1 MHQDFKEL
9 LSAFNAGQVRY
20 LIVRGY
26 AVSFH
31 AQPRATK
38 DLDIL
43 IGADA
48 ENSKAVFAALAKFG
62 APIEG
67 LSAKDFAE
75 PDNFFRIGTPPVMV
89 DIMPKIIGVEFEEA
103 WKRRVDVRIDN
114 DLSVPFISREDLLVA
129 KLSAGRAQDLI
140 DVDALRESDQSQ
152 YIEEQQRPV
161 SPVTEARSELDRIKK
176 EEREEWLTQREQK
189 GASPTLEEIRAKGC
203 EDWLKLRQQRT
214 QESSRDPQHR
224 SAERDQETKPKDSSA
239 DGTCFGQKVGPVWG
253 SSVYVKHANAWKWTF
268 GINVPA
274 LREGV

>member
-20 LIVRGY
+20 LIVDGY

-62 APIEG
+62 APIEA

-75 PDNFFRIGTPPVMV
+75 PDNFFRMGTPPVMV
-89 DIMPKIIGVEFEEA
+89 DIMPKISGVEFEEA
-103 WKRRVDVRIDN
+103 WRRRVDVRIDD

-140 DVDALRESDQSQ
+140 DVDALRESNSTRE
-152 YIEEQQRPV
+152 IEQQQRPA
-161 SPVTEARSELDRIKK
+161 SPAASARDELEQIRKK
-176 EEREEWLTQREQK
+176 GREEWLRQREQK
-189 GASPTLEEIRAKGC
+189 GSSPTLEEIRAKGR
-203 EDWLKLRQQRT
+203 EDWLKLRNT
-214 QESSRDPQHR
+214 PENSRDPQDR
-224 SAERDQETKPKDSSA
+224 SAERDQEAKPKDVSESQ
-239 DGTCFGQKVGPVWG
+239 DKGLDDDL
-253 SSVYVKHANAWKWTF
+253 N
-268 GINVPA
+268 
-274 LREGV
+274 

>member
-20 LIVRGY
+20 LIVGGY

-48 ENSKAVFAALAKFG
+48 ENSKAVLTALAKFG

-75 PDNFFRIGTPPVMV
+75 PDNFFRMGTPPVMV
-89 DIMPKIIGVEFEEA
+89 DIMPKISGVEFEEA
-103 WKRRVDVRIDN
+103 WRRRVDVRIDD

-140 DVDALRESDQSQ
+140 DVDALRESNPTRGV
-152 YIEEQQRPV
+152 EQQQRLAS
-161 SPVTEARSELDRIKK
+161 SPAASARDELEQIRK
-176 EEREEWLTQREQK
+176 EGREEWLRQREQK
-189 GASPTLEEIRAKGC
+189 GSTPTLEEIRAKGR
-203 EDWLKLRQQRT
+203 EDWLKLRNQHT
-214 QESSRDPQHR
+214 PENSRDPQDR
-224 SAERDQETKPKDSSA
+224 SADRDQEAKPKDLSESP
-239 DGTCFGQKVGPVWG
+239 DKGLDDDL
-253 SSVYVKHANAWKWTF
+253 N
-268 GINVPA
+268 
-274 LREGV
+274 